1 VGVAHWL
8 LKLAVK
14 NICSVVLFAELCEYT
29 TISQNKMKIKIIF
42 ICNLFIISTL
52 LSGCGAYSFKGS
64 TLSSDLKTIT
74 INNFTLAAAGG
85 PANLGN
91 TITEKMKEYYQ
102 RNTQLK
108 LKPANAD
115 LLLEGS
121 VVGYD
126 LTPQAP
132 TSQDKA
138 GLNRLTITLEVKF
151 SNMKDEEKNFE
162 QNFSFYAD
170 FDQNQTLSQ
179 VESKLIPIILDQIIL
194 DIFNKSAGDW

>member
-1 VGVAHWL
+1 MNK
-8 LKLAVK
+8 LKK
-14 NICSVVLFAELCEYT
+14 NQGFIYC
-29 TISQNKMKIKIIF
+29 KIIV
-42 ICNLFIISTL
+42 LSYL
-52 LSGCGAYSFKGS
+52 LIGCRAYSFKGS
-64 TLSSDLKTIT
+64 TLSSDLKTIF

-91 TITEKMKEYYQ
+91 TITEKLKEYYQ

-108 LKPANAD
+108 LKPLNPD
-115 LLLEGS
+115 LMLEGS
-121 VVGYD
+121 LIGYD
-126 LTPQAP
+126 LSPQAP

-138 GLNRLTITLEVKF
+138 GLNRLTITLQVKF
-151 SNMKDEEKNFE
+151 SNMKDEEKNFD

-170 FDQNQTLSQ
+170 FDQTQTLSQ

>member
-1 VGVAHWL
+1 MI
-8 LKLAVK
+8 LKKFENQALKKRFFMK
-14 NICSVVLFAELCEYT
+14 NINSKF
-29 TISQNKMKIKIIF
+29 
-42 ICNLFIISTL
+42 LFISINL
-52 LSGCGAYSFKGS
+52 LIICLLISGCGTYSFKGS
-64 TLSSDLKTIT
+64 TLSADLKTIA
-74 INNFTLAAAGG
+74 ISNFTLAAAGG

-91 TITEKMKEYYQ
+91 TITEKVKEYYQ

-108 LKPANAD
+108 LKPTNTD
-115 LLLEGS
+115 LMLEGS

-126 LTPQAP
+126 LSPQAP

-138 GLNRLTITLEVKF
+138 GLNRLTITIQVKF
-151 SNMKDEEKNFE
+151 SNNKDEEKNFD

-170 FDQNQTLSQ
+170 FNQTQTLSQ

>member
-1 VGVAHWL
+1 
-8 LKLAVK
+8 
-14 NICSVVLFAELCEYT
+14 
-29 TISQNKMKIKIIF
+29 MKIKIIF
-42 ICNLFIISTL
+42 FCNLLIISTL
-52 LSGCGAYSFKGS
+52 IISCGVYSFKGS
-64 TLSSDLKTIT
+64 TLSSDLETIT

>member
-1 VGVAHWL
+1 
-8 LKLAVK
+8 
-14 NICSVVLFAELCEYT
+14 
-29 TISQNKMKIKIIF
+29 MKIFNVKFLLPTVNLLIISA
-42 ICNLFIISTL
+42 FII
-52 LSGCGAYSFKGS
+52 GCGAYSFKGS
-64 TLSSDLKTIT
+64 TLSADLKTIA

-91 TITEKMKEYYQ
+91 TITEKVKEYYQ

-108 LKPANAD
+108 LKPVNSD
-115 LLLEGS
+115 LVLEGS

-138 GLNRLTITLEVKF
+138 GLNRLTITIQVKF
-151 SNMKDEEKNFE
+151 TNNKDEEKNFD

-170 FDQNQTLSQ
+170 FNQTQTLSQ
-179 VESKLIPIILDQIIL
+179 VESKLIQIILDQIIL
-194 DIFNKSAGDW
+194 DVFNKSAGDW

>member
-1 VGVAHWL
+1 MPKKTNSRAIL
-8 LKLAVK
+8 LYNLIA
-14 NICSVVLFAELCEYT
+14 L
-29 TISQNKMKIKIIF
+29 IS
-42 ICNLFIISTL
+42 LIST
-52 LSGCGAYSFKGS
+52 SCGSYSFRGS
-64 TLSSDLKTIT
+64 TLSADLKTIA
-74 INNFTLAAAGG
+74 INNFTLSAAGG

-91 TITEKMKEYYQ
+91 TITEKLKEYYQ

-108 LKPANAD
+108 LRPANTD
-115 LLLEGS
+115 LMLEGS

-126 LTPQAP
+126 LSPQAP

-138 GLNRLTITLEVKF
+138 GLNRLTITIQVKF
-151 SNMKDEEKNFE
+151 SNMKDEEKNFD

-170 FDQNQTLSQ
+170 FNQTQTLSQ

>member
-1 VGVAHWL
+1 MN
-8 LKLAVK
+8 K
-14 NICSVVLFAELCEYT
+14 NAKQSFYL
-29 TISQNKMKIKIIF
+29 
-42 ICNLFIISTL
+42 LFIIS
-52 LSGCGAYSFKGS
+52 SIIMGCGSYSFKGS
-64 TLSSDLKTIT
+64 TLSSDLKTIA

-85 PANLGN
+85 PANLSN
-91 TITEKMKEYYQ
+91 TITEKLKEYYQ

-108 LKPANAD
+108 IKTSNTD
-115 LLLEGS
+115 LMLEGS

-138 GLNRLTITLEVKF
+138 GLNRLTITIQVHF
-151 SNMKDEEKNFE
+151 TNNKDEEKSFD

-170 FDQNQTLSQ
+170 FQQTQTLNQ
-179 VESKLIPIILDQIIL
+179 VEAKLIPIILDQIVL